1 VCTALTASIVEA
13 ARSRALAERDGR
25 LKPPLLLAL
34 DEAVNVAPIPRLDQ
48 LLSTGGGSGIQTM
61 VVVQSMA
68 AARNVWGKEMGDAL
82 QDFNNAKI
90 VLGGLADA
98 QDLKDISDQLGMR
111 DEMVTQASRRAGAL
125 FVPSDYSHSWRQV
138 PVMTPAEV
146 RMIRSAAEDG
156 RHALL
161 IARDSPGVMFQ
172 LAPIYERRRQENSG
186 NPLPQRGRVPT
197 MDRTRRQQ

>member
-1 VCTALTASIVEA
+1 
-13 ARSRALAERDGR
+13 
-25 LKPPLLLAL
+25 
-34 DEAVNVAPIPRLDQ
+34 
-48 LLSTGGGSGIQTM
+48 M

-82 QDFNNAKI
+82 QDFNNAKV

-111 DEMVTQASRRAGAL
+111 DEMVTQASRRAGAV

-146 RMIRSAAEDG
+146 RMIKSARD
-156 RHALL
+156 HQALL
-161 IARDSPGVMFQ
+161 IARDTPGIMLQ
-172 LAPIYERRRQENSG
+172 LTPIYERREEQSG
-186 NPLPQRGRVPT
+186 NPLQRRGRLST
-197 MDRTRRQQ
+197 LATRRGQA